1 MRLIALLIEVIGWF
15 KIVASPLI
23 VSCAIGGLIYLNWKN
38 TIALI
43 VCSFVILIGLVIG
56 IVWATKIW
64 RKHGTMNFL
73 SKLNATPDLD
83 NLVRKEQK

>member
-1 MRLIALLIEVIGWF
+1 MRLIAFLIEVFGWF

-23 VSCAIGGLIYLNWKN
+23 VSCIIGGLIYLKWKN

-64 RKHGTMNFL
+64 RKHGTTNFL
-73 SKLNATPDLD
+73 SKLNASPDSD